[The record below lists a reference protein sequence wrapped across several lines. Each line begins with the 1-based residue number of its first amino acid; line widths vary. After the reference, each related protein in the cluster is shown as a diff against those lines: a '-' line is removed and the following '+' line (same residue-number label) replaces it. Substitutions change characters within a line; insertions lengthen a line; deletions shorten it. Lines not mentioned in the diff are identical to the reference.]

1 MSMLTD
7 PPTAPR
13 AELLAVEPKHTP
25 LPALLGRDLEVPLA
39 DGTRRVYV
47 NLDNAASTPPMERVA
62 EAVNTILPWYSS
74 VHRGAGFASQVS
86 TRAYEAARA
95 AVARFVG
102 ARPSDEVIFVRN
114 TTEAINL
121 LVHCLPL
128 RPDHVVLSTAVEHHA
143 NMLPWRRL
151 ARVVHLDPPADP
163 EALLDSVRR
172 ALTDRLRPVGIVA
185 VTGASNV
192 TGEVF
197 PVAEIARLAH
207 EHGAMIAVDAA
218 QLAPHR
224 AIDMVRM
231 GIDFLAFSG
240 HKMYAPFGAGALVG
254 PSAILGNAEP
264 MLAGGGAVTYV
275 TLDDVQW
282 AQLPDR
288 LEAGSPNVVGA
299 VALAAAC
306 EALDEVGMQHVAAH
320 EKRLLAY
327 IDAHFE
333 DLPELHRLRLWEGK
347 DVDRLGVATFTFD
360 GMHHAMLA
368 SALSA
373 EHGIGVRHGCFC
385 AHPYITHLLGVGISE
400 AHDIRERLRRGEH
413 RDIPGAVRASFGI
426 GTTVE
431 HVDRLVTALRALI
444 DKGPKLLYVED
455 HATGDFEPVD
465 DRRTFPAFSFLPSL
479 AASGHSLGCGQF

>member
-1 MSMLTD
+1 MLTD
-7 PPTAPR
+7 PPVASRPTGVALEPR
-13 AELLAVEPKHTP
+13 LNP

-39 DGTRRVYV
+39 DGTTRRYV
-47 NLDNAASTPPMERVA
+47 NLDYAASTPPMERVVD
-62 EAVNTILPWYSS
+62 AVNAILPWYSS

-95 AVARFVG
+95 TVARFVG

-121 LVHCLPL
+121 LAHCLPL
-128 RPDHVVLSTAVEHHA
+128 RPEHVVLSTAVEHHA

-151 ARVVHLDPPADP
+151 ARVVYLDPPPDRQALL
-163 EALLDSVRR
+163 EALGR
-172 ALTDRLRPVGIVA
+172 ALRDRRRPVGVVA

-197 PVAEIARLAH
+197 PVAEIAHIAH
-207 EHGAMIAVDAA
+207 EHGALVAVDAA

-224 AIDMVRM
+224 SIDMVRM
-231 GIDFLAFSG
+231 GIDLLALSG

-254 PSAILGNAEP
+254 PTAVLGNAEP

-282 AQLPDR
+282 APLPDR

-299 VALAAAC
+299 IALAAAC
-306 EALDEVGMQHVAAH
+306 DALSQVGMEHVAAH

-327 IDAHFE
+327 IDGHLE
-333 DLPELHRLRLWEGK
+333 DLPQLRRLRLWDGK
-347 DVDRLGVATFTFD
+347 DVDRLGVVTFTVE
-360 GMHHAMLA
+360 GMHHALMA
-368 SALSA
+368 AALSA
-373 EHGIGVRHGCFC
+373 EHAVGVRHGCFC
-385 AHPYITHLLGVGISE
+385 AHPYITHLLGVSIAD

-431 HVDRLVTALRALI
+431 HIDRLVSGLRTLTE
-444 DKGPKLLYVED
+444 KGPKLVYAED
-455 HATGDFEPVD
+455 RSTGDFEPVD
-465 DRRTFPAFSFLPSL
+465 DRRTFPSFDFLPSL
-479 AASGHSLGCGQF
+479 AGSGHAMGCGQF